1 MNQVKEFK
9 DNELFRVRFKNLP
22 RQTPHFSALCSSS
35 CMWGLSITF
44 FGVQCSLVHPLH
56 HTLIISLEDHVLLLI
71 CKIPIHSHTHLFPFH
86 GAPSCCAR
94 CGKHD
99 RAVLSVSAPL
109 MCNQGATP
117 NYKAHCCVVFNMS
130 LRHSSLRTQP
140 INAASTRVIVLLSA
154 YKYIK
159 RCLLLIYS
167 INCLEQIY

>member
-1 MNQVKEFK
+1 MNSFGW
-9 DNELFRVRFKNLP
+9 RFKNLQS
-22 RQTPHFSALCSSS
+22 RTHHFSALRSCS
-35 CMWGLSITF
+35 CMWGLSVTLF
-44 FGVQCSLVHPLH
+44 RVQCSIVHPLH
-56 HTLIISLEDHVLLLI
+56 HALIISLEDHVLLLI

-86 GAPSCCAR
+86 RAPSCCAH

-99 RAVLSVSAPL
+99 WAVLSVPAPL

-117 NYKAHCCVVFNMS
+117 NYKAHSCVVFNVS
-130 LRHSSLRTQP
+130 LRHSSLRIQP

-159 RCLLLIYS
+159 RCLPLIYS